1 MLSWAMADVHQFIT
15 LYGIEEARRQAVTKR
30 ERQSVETAY
39 QVLTDDAARL
49 GFTYSGFALTAL
61 PHRTT
66 DALVWRREGHNLTLI
81 VESGLDQRAKP
92 IGLPYGSYARYILLF
107 LQTEA
112 IKTNS
117 REIELGSS
125 MRCWLNSMGVSIGGV
140 TYKAVAEQAKRI
152 STCRLTF
159 FGSGVS
165 RDIRRNGSFV
175 KDAITMSGLI
185 DDDQP
190 TLWQDRVVL
199 EEEFYRALREHPV
212 PVSEA
217 ALRAIGPRSMVL
229 DLYVFLAYRLHSL
242 QDNAH
247 VGWPSIYAQFGFG
260 FASSRRFKQ
269 SFLECIQLALAAY
282 PDARVTITDTGLTLH
297 PSRPP
302 IAKLG

>member
-1 MLSWAMADVHQFIT
+1 MADVHQIIT
-15 LYGIEEARRQAVTKR
+15 IQGIEEARRQAVTKR

-39 QVLTDDAARL
+39 QVLTDDAARM

-61 PHRTT
+61 PHRATN
-66 DALVWRREGHNLTLI
+66 AREWIREGHNLTLI
-81 VESGLDQRAKP
+81 VESGLDHKARP

-112 IKTNS
+112 IKTKS

-125 MRCWLNSMGVSIGGV
+125 MRNWLNNMGVSVGGV

-159 FGSGVS
+159 FGSGIS
-165 RDIRRNGSFV
+165 KEIRRNGSFV
-175 KDAITMSGLI
+175 RDAITMAGVI
-185 DDDQP
+185 DEDQQP
-190 TLWQDRVVL
+190 LWQDRVVL
-199 EEEFYRALREHPV
+199 EEEFYRALRDHPV

-242 QDNAH
+242 KQNAH

-260 FASSRRFKQ
+260 FASPRRFKQ
-269 SFLECIQLALAAY
+269 SFLECIEHALAAY

-302 IAKLG
+302 VAKLM